1 MSYRCT
7 LVIQASAT
15 AQQLF
20 LSGSRSLLKHDLQ
33 KHVII
38 CKQVHSFYTVC
49 ALSLCPITGGRV
61 FCTGKHRTSLQMS
74 RYKVKINH
82 KGLYEKHLVHIPTYW
97 ATFLRVN
104 SLLHF

>member
-7 LVIQASAT
+7 LVIQESAT

-38 CKQVHSFYTVC
+38 CKQVHSFYTQCVLILF
-49 ALSLCPITGGRV
+49 AQSQVAEYSVQVNIELV
-61 FCTGKHRTSLQMS
+61 S
-74 RYKVKINH
+74 R
-82 KGLYEKHLVHIPTYW
+82 
-97 ATFLRVN
+97 
-104 SLLHF
+104 